1 MPSPNTPTTATG
13 TTLSDRR
20 RDEIIDAAAHV
31 FGEKGY
37 HEAGIAD
44 IAAHLGVGHGT
55 FYRYF
60 KSKLDIA
67 DSAFDRAVGL
77 VAATMMREDP
87 NASAT
92 LPEYRAQVERILRR
106 LLDLFDEQPSM
117 MRFFHRQLLD
127 IERLGA
133 ALDSFA
139 AYTQLFVQ
147 NGVDRGFLRARIDTQ
162 LAAQALVAVLFD
174 ITRRAASQPL
184 NEAAKH
190 ALLANAADLMFFG
203 LAQPG

>member
-1 MPSPNTPTTATG
+1 VPSPNPPATATG

-37 HEAGIAD
+37 HAAGIAD

-67 DSAFDRAVGL
+67 NSAFDRAVGL
-77 VAATMMREDP
+77 VAATMMDEDP
-87 NASAT
+87 NASTT
-92 LPEYRAQVERILRR
+92 LGEYRAQVERILRR
-106 LLDLFDEQPSM
+106 LLDLFDEQPAM

-127 IERLGA
+127 IERLGV

-139 AYTQLFVQ
+139 AYTQMFVQ
-147 NGVDRGFLRARIDTQ
+147 NGVDRGYLRARIDAQ

-184 NEAAKH
+184 DDDAKY
-190 ALLANAADLMFFG
+190 ALLANAVDLMFLG
-203 LAQPG
+203 LAG